1 MTERETLIKSLRS
14 MPSSLNDACRTM
26 DAAADFIER
35 RSFDTS
41 AAALVWPEPTV
52 TNPDIAAP
60 TGVPYID
67 SLIHRL
73 LDAQQ
78 DINAE
83 ANALMSQSLCDA
95 SELVDEIEDALRK
108 LTAAVTRPDAPPAVD
123 RNADLQNA
131 FDLGFRAAGGS
142 CYLPPEVEAFFQSW
156 LSESFSSAGSGK

>member
-1 MTERETLIKSLRS
+1 VTERETLIKSLRS

-108 LTAAVTRPDAPPAVD
+108 LTAAVSRPERRCPLCGRTASDPCETYKMSEINTACPLTSQHSRPEC
-123 RNADLQNA
+123 
-131 FDLGFRAAGGS
+131 GG
-142 CYLPPEVEAFFQSW
+142 E
-156 LSESFSSAGSGK
+156 K